1 MVNPFKPSFGRTPP
15 ELLDRTDVLEEFE
28 YGLTLRSGVLGLLT
42 IITGARGV
50 GKTVMLNE
58 AQDLAR
64 QQGWAVIADT
74 ATAGFLARIADAMRA
89 INEELG
95 DGPPTRKITAFIA
108 AGFGITTALAPERQV
123 EFRSLGEDLLRRL
136 DESGTGLLI
145 TLDEI
150 QDAHRGELLQLAAV
164 LQHYVRD
171 ALPIAFVCAGLPA
184 AVSDLLNEGV
194 ATFLRRADK
203 IDLHSVR
210 IKDVDRSYKDLFA
223 AANFTLPD
231 ELAAKAAEA
240 TVGYPF
246 LVQLIGYFLWRE
258 AEKGSG
264 TLTTDAVDRAVA
276 AGLRRN
282 IRLVVEPAIARTSR
296 RDKDY
301 LHAMAMDDGVS
312 STADIA
318 ERMGAT
324 LTLAANYRSRLI
336 EAALIEST
344 GHGRVKFSIPGLRE
358 YLRSTPHLG

>member
-1 MVNPFKPSFGRTPP
+1 MENPFKPSFGRTPP

-74 ATAGFLARIADAMRA
+74 ATAGFLARIADSMRV

-108 AGFGITTALAPERQV
+108 AGFGITTSLAPERQV
-123 EFRSLGEDLLRRL
+123 EFRNLGEDLLRRL
-136 DESGTGLLI
+136 DDKGTGLLI

-203 IDLHSVR
+203 IDLHPVR
-210 IKDVDRSYKDLFA
+210 VKDVERSYTDLFA
-223 AANFTLPD
+223 AANITFP
-231 ELAAKAAEA
+231 EVLAAKAAEA

-258 AEKGSG
+258 AEKRNG
-264 TLTTDAVDRAVA
+264 TLTTDSVDSAIS

-282 IRLVVEPAIARTSR
+282 IRLVVEPAIAYTSQ
-296 RDKDY
+296 RDMDY
-301 LHAMAMDDGVS
+301 LHAMAMDDGAS
-312 STADIA
+312 NTADVA
-318 ERMGAT
+318 VRMEAS
-324 LTLAANYRSRLI
+324 LTLAANYRFRLI
-336 EAALIEST
+336 EAALIEAA

-358 YLRSTPHLG
+358 YLRSTPRRG